1 MYLCSCLLIFFVCM
15 ITVAANLQKIVE
27 EPQSNRSVTFKL
39 VLTPVAFLV
48 PECQDLENADISSFT
63 LSKTPGWISVAS
75 LLLSLSEAYNP
86 DLLTSLRKNYKAVW
100 L

>member
-1 MYLCSCLLIFFVCM
+1 MYLCSCSFIFFVCM

-39 VLTPVAFLV
+39 VLTPLPLCKLAFLV
-48 PECQDLENADISSFT
+48 PECQDLENADLSFT

-75 LLLSLSEAYNP
+75 LSPSQKP
-86 DLLTSLRKNYKAVW
+86 TT
-100 L
+100 